1 MVFWTARRQT
11 RPTYSPERR
20 ALHLFG
26 NRFPLRPEYRPVL
39 SCAWYD
45 TISRNRDVAA
55 GPGWASPGT
64 SSWDLMKRLNA
75 ATAGSCMDCMEP
87 EQSRM
92 KAISVRCGFIDA
104 PTLPQGGH
112 LWGQAARLFNPAG
125 RKLRLWSDSFG
136 SRITRFPHS
145 VPLPPHKSGVA

>member
-1 MVFWTARRQT
+1 MVSQAGWGTTQLVLKRKVRRMGGVCVRTANAGECEGPRSRAVWRRRRWAMKCLGRQT

-45 TISRNRDVAA
+45 TISRKRDVAA

-87 EQSRM
+87 ERSMMR
-92 KAISVRCGFIDA
+92 ARFNGVRLKPACG
-104 PTLPQGGH
+104 
-112 LWGQAARLFNPAG
+112 
-125 RKLRLWSDSFG
+125 SD
-136 SRITRFPHS
+136 
-145 VPLPPHKSGVA
+145 